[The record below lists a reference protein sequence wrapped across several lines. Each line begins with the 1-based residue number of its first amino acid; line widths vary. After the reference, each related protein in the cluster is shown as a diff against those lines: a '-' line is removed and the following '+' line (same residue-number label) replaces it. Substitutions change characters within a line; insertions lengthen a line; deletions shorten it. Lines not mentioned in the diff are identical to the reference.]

1 MNSDQIAGMWN
12 QVKGKA
18 KEQWGKL
25 TDDDLDVIN
34 GKRDVLVGKLQ
45 ERYGYAKEDA
55 QKSADDWFK
64 TIDAEPAHAHTEAE
78 SSHKGTGQKR

>member
-34 GKRDVLVGKLQ
+34 GKRDVLIGKLQ
-45 ERYGYAKEDA
+45 ERYGYAKEDT
-55 QKSADDWFK
+55 QKRAEEWFK
-64 TIDAEPAHAHTEAE
+64 TIDAEPTHAHTGAE